1 MKKILNALKMVG
13 KIYLVGVIVNLI
25 TSILAYSGYRY
36 GSDTANIVIS
46 DEDPKKS
53 KKTNIAGIISA
64 VVFLLTVFSSSYFAF
79 KAGVKYITKK

>member
-1 MKKILNALKMVG
+1 MKKILNALKTVG

-36 GSDTANIVIS
+36 GNDTANMIIS

-53 KKTNIAGIISA
+53 KKVNIASIASA
-64 VVFLLTVFSSSYFAF
+64 AVFLLTVFSSSYFAF
-79 KAGVKYITKK
+79 KVGAKYITKK